1 MGILFPITI
10 SQSFGKSQNIEFLID
25 LGYMLSPGQPL
36 YIFLFGIAIVFF
48 CFFYTS
54 LVFNPKE
61 TADNLKKSGAFITGI
76 RPGKQTALYID
87 KIMTRLT
94 VIGAAYITL
103 VSLLPE
109 ILVAI
114 WQVPFYFGGTS
125 LLIIVV
131 VIIDFISQIQAHI
144 MSHQYENLLKN
155 KK

>member
-1 MGILFPITI
+1 MSIILFPVTI
-10 SQSFGKSQNIEFLID
+10 CQSFGNSKNIEFLIN

-36 YIFLFGIAIVFF
+36 YIFLFGISIIFF

-54 LVFNPKE
+54 LTFNPKE

-87 KIMTRLT
+87 KITTKLT
-94 VIGAAYITL
+94 VIGAIYITL
-103 VSLLPE
+103 VS
-109 ILVAI
+109 I

-131 VIIDFISQIQAHI
+131 VIIDFVSQVQA
-144 MSHQYENLLKN
+144 
-155 KK
+155 